1 MTGTSRTGRRL
12 CLAAATAAVT
22 ALATIGSPATA
33 APAEGQILNT
43 GGVTA
48 IPGSYIVVLQD
59 AKVSRA
65 QVQDTA
71 AQMVR
76 EYGGKV
82 ERTYTAALRG
92 FAVTMPEAAAKRLA
106 ANPSVKFVEQDHTVT
121 IQDTQTPVPSWG
133 LDRIDQRDLPLNNS
147 YTFPNNGS
155 GVTAYVLDTG
165 IRITH
170 TDFGGRARH
179 GRDFVDN
186 DADATDC
193 HGHGTHVSG
202 TIGGSSFGVAKGV
215 QLVAVRVL
223 DCAGSGAFAGIVAGV
238 DWVTANA
245 VRPAVANMSLGG
257 TGSNAALE
265 TAITNSINSGVVY
278 GIAAGNSNAN
288 ACNFTPARTPAAVT
302 VGASDINDARATF
315 SNFGTCL
322 DIFGPGVNITSAWMT
337 SDTATNTI
345 SGTSMAT
352 PHVVGGAALVLSA
365 NPGFTAQQVRDR
377 LVADSTPDKVT
388 NPGAGSPNAL
398 LFVNTTPGGGN
409 QPPTASYTHNCGT
422 SSLSCTFDGS
432 ASSDSDGTV
441 VAHAWNFGDG
451 TTASGAV
458 VSKTFAAAG
467 TYTVTLMVTDDD
479 GATGSTSR
487 QVQVGQPPANQPPT
501 AAFTN
506 SCTLFIIFRIC
517 SFNGTSSTDP
527 DGTITSYAWNFGDG
541 TTGSGAT
548 VTKIYTSGGTRQIT
562 LTVTDNGGAT
572 DSETRTITLP

>member
-1 MTGTSRTGRRL
+1 MTGSSTTRRRL

-22 ALATIGSPATA
+22 ALATIGSPAGA
-33 APAEGQILNT
+33 APAEGQILHA

-48 IPGSYIVVLQD
+48 IPSSYIVVLQD
-59 AKVSRA
+59 TSVSRA
-65 QVQDTA
+65 QVPDAA
-71 AQMVR
+71 AQLVKQF
-76 EYGGKV
+76 GGKV
-82 ERTYTAALRG
+82 DRTYTAALRG
-92 FAVTMPEAAAKRLA
+92 FAATMPEAAAKRLA
-106 ANPSVKFVEQDHTVT
+106 THPSVRFVEQNHTVT

-133 LDRIDQRDLPLNNS
+133 LDRIDQRDLPLDNS

-155 GVTAYVLDTG
+155 GVTAYILDTG

-179 GRDFVDN
+179 GRDFIDN
-186 DADATDC
+186 DDDASDC

-202 TIGGSSFGVAKGV
+202 TVGGNSFGVAKGV

-223 DCAGSGAFAGIVAGV
+223 DCAGSGSFAGIVSGV

-257 TGSNAALE
+257 SGSNAALE
-265 TAITNSINSGVVY
+265 TAVTNSINSGVVY
-278 GIAAGNSNAN
+278 GIAAGNSNSN

-302 VGASDINDARATF
+302 VGASDINDARASF

-322 DIFGPGVNITSAWMT
+322 DIWGPGVNITSAWMT

-377 LVADSTPDKVT
+377 LVADATPNKVT
-388 NPGAGSPNAL
+388 NPGTGSPNVL
-398 LFVNTTPGGGN
+398 LFVNTAPGGN
-409 QPPTASYTHNCGT
+409 QPPTASFTHNCGT
-422 SSLSCTFDGS
+422 SSLTCTFDGS
-432 ASSDSDGTV
+432 GSSDSDGTV
-441 VAHAWNFGDG
+441 VSYAWNFGDG
-451 TTASGAV
+451 TTATGATV
-458 VSKTFAAAG
+458 TKTFAAAG
-467 TYTVTLMVTDDD
+467 TYTVSLTVTDDG

-487 QVQVGQPPANQPPT
+487 SVQVGQPPANQPPT

-506 SCTLFIIFRIC
+506 TCQRILFFRIC
-517 SFNGTSSTDP
+517 NFNGTSSTDP
-527 DGTITSYAWNFGDG
+527 DGTIVSYAWNFGDG

-548 VTKIYTSGGTRQIT
+548 VSKIYTSGGTRTIT